1 MKFVLP
7 DLCDQYGDSLRVL
20 SPMLKNF
27 GGNNCF
33 HGKISTIKCHEDNS
47 FVADAV
53 REEGDG
59 SVLVVDGGGSL
70 RCALLGDNL
79 AAIAASNSWAG
90 IVVFG
95 CVRDVVALKDI
106 SIGIQAIAPHPMKS
120 VKRKVGLRDVEVS
133 FGGVS
138 FIPGQYVYADD
149 NGVIVSEDEFTN

>member
-90 IVVFG
+90 IIVFG

-106 SIGIQAIAPHPMKS
+106 SLGIQAIAPHPMKS
-120 VKRKVGLRDVEVS
+120 VKRQVGLRDVEVS

-149 NGVIVSEDEFTN
+149 NGVIVSEAELTN

>member
-53 REEGDG
+53 REEGGG

-90 IVVFG
+90 IIVFG
-95 CVRDVVALKDI
+95 CVRDVAVLKEI
-106 SIGIQAIAPHPMKS
+106 SLGIQAMAPHPMKS
-120 VKRKVGLRDVEVS
+120 VKRQVGLRDVEVS

-149 NGVIVSEDEFTN
+149 NGVIVCEEELTN

>member
-53 REEGDG
+53 REEVDG

-90 IVVFG
+90 IIVFG
-95 CVRDVVALKDI
+95 CVRDVVALKEI
-106 SIGIQAIAPHPMKS
+106 SLGIQAIAPHPMKS
-120 VKRKVGLRDVEVS
+120 VKRQVGLRDVEVS

-149 NGVIVSEDEFTN
+149 NGVIVSEAELTN